1 MSASKTAE
9 VLYPFKNSCLANILL
24 PIVNEEVLELD
35 CLVKNTDSTHFEAT
49 FLPGQLPLNNLSL
62 DRVCKISFQRDG
74 HCHIL
79 NTRIVRVLSPE
90 KLLLFFKR
98 VKVNPVVRDYF
109 RVDARGKVSYQKLAD
124 QPGEIFDHQG
134 VLNISGGGVRFPI
147 RRSFSLGQKCRIGLA
162 FNNPQPVELE
172 CTGEVV
178 RAINFGKRPYVS
190 LKFTDIDS
198 KDRESLISFCMA
210 VQREALRTKVQ
221 VVNFA

>member
-1 MSASKTAE
+1 MPASKTAE
-9 VLYPFKNSCLANILL
+9 VLYPFKNSCVANSLL
-24 PIVNEEVLELD
+24 PLVNEEVLELE

-49 FLPGQLPLNNLSL
+49 FLPGRLPFGNLSL
-62 DRVCKISFQRDG
+62 DRACKISFQRDG

-109 RVDARGKVSYQKLAD
+109 RVDAQGKVSYQKLAD
-124 QPGEIFDHQG
+124 QSGEVFDHQG

-162 FNNPQPVELE
+162 FNNPHPVEVE

-178 RAINFGKRPYVS
+178 RAINFGKKPYVS
-190 LKFTDIDS
+190 LKFVEIDS
-198 KDRESLISFCMA
+198 KDRENLISFCLA
-210 VQREALRTKVQ
+210 VQRETLRTKVQ
-221 VVNFA
+221 VVNFV